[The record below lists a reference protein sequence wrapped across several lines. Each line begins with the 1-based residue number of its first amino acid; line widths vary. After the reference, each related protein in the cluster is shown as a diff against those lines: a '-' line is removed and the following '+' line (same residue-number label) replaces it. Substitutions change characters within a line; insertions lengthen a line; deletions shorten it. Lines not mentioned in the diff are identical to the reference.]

1 MMTSWPGN
9 ARCITTRRWIPFTM
23 MTSSNGNIFRVTCPL
38 WGKATGHGGFPSQRP
53 VTRSFDNF
61 IDLRLYKQLNK
72 HSRHWWF
79 ETPLCSLWGRCNAED
94 QKCVPLMFCLLFA
107 WTRCRK
113 NRPVAGDLRC
123 RDAHVT
129 SLIVSQFMEAIC
141 MVGAFQRASN
151 LKCSLLRASGYSSP
165 KTTLSLNGCILIFD

>member
-61 IDLRLYKQLNK
+61 FDLRLYKQLNK
-72 HSRHWWF
+72 YSRHWWF
-79 ETPLCSLWGRCNAED
+79 ETPLCSLWGRCNTED

-113 NRPVAGDLRC
+113 KTSSC
-123 RDAHVT
+123 RRFEMSWRSRDVT
-129 SLIVSQFMEAIC
+129 
-141 MVGAFQRASN
+141 
-151 LKCSLLRASGYSSP
+151 YSFSVHGSH
-165 KTTLSLNGCILIFD
+165 LYGGCISKGQ